1 MKYNVKQFKL
11 AMNVS
16 GIIINA
22 DKNNAQISDLI
33 IVHSPNLVHI
43 NVRLRMVIVQMA
55 DHVKLYEK

>member
-1 MKYNVKQFKL
+1 MKHNAKQFKV

-33 IVHSPNLVHI
+33 IAHSPNSVHI
-43 NVRLRMVIVQMA
+43 NVRLRMVIVRMA
-55 DHVKLYEK
+55 DHVKLYKK